1 MLSQEE
7 KRQRGLEA
15 NRKWRERN
23 RERELERQRNRVYT
37 EEEREYR
44 RQKSREYHAEN
55 RESLKKYRDAY
66 YKNNKEWLNAL
77 PKDKS
82 LYKAARTR
90 AKRKGLDFDITI
102 EDVVIPEF
110 CPVFPHIQL
119 STENKTLLDNS
130 ATIDRID
137 STKGY
142 TKDNI
147 RVISWRAN
155 NIKSFGTREEHELIA
170 KYMEDNGA

>member
-1 MLSQEE
+1 MKEPTKNAL
-7 KRQRGLEA
+7 A
-15 NRKWRERN
+15 CRKWKEKN
-23 RERELERQRNRVYT
+23 RERELERQRNRVYS
-37 EEEREYR
+37 EEERDYR
-44 RQKSREYHAEN
+44 RKKLREYHHEN
-55 RESLKKYRDAY
+55 KDRLAAYRKEY
-66 YKNNKEWLNAL
+66 YEKNKHILNNL
-77 PKDKS
+77 PKPKALFKS
-82 LYKAARTR
+82 AQAR
-90 AKRKGLDFDITI
+90 AKRKGLEFSIKV

-170 KYMEDNGA
+170 KYMKDNGA